1 MRCHY
6 CGIEEPF
13 PFKCSYCSEYFC
25 SEHRLPEN
33 HACPMYAVA
42 RPPRSWSSAIEG
54 NYSYS
59 TAIKPGRISRRE
71 AFSFLIGS
79 FLVWLIG
86 YEIISSYAIYVP
98 NYTFVLEINS
108 ILFVIAFAAHEYAHK
123 LSANLN
129 GIWAEFRLNTFGLI
143 LTIISILSPIFKIIS
158 PGATVIF
165 SLTDKN
171 TMGKIALWGPLVN
184 IVMSLLMLPIV
195 LSGNSIIL
203 PAFYLNS
210 FIIVFNLIPL
220 SILDG
225 KKIFD
230 WNKLVWS
237 ASFIYSLAILVV
249 ASMLLHVF

>member
-1 MRCHY
+1 
-6 CGIEEPF
+6 
-13 PFKCSYCSEYFC
+13 
-25 SEHRLPEN
+25 
-33 HACPMYAVA
+33 MYAVA
-42 RPPRSWSSAIEG
+42 RPPRSWPSPIEG
-54 NYSYS
+54 NYSYAAS
-59 TAIKPGRISRRE
+59 IKPGRISRKE
-71 AFSFLIGS
+71 ALSFIVGS

-86 YEIISSYAIYVP
+86 YEIISSYAVYVP

-108 ILFVIAFAAHEYAHK
+108 ILFVIAFAVHEYAHK

-184 IVMSLLMLPIV
+184 IIMSLIMLPIV
-195 LSGNSIIL
+195 LVGNSIIL

-210 FIIVFNLIPL
+210 FIVVFNLIPF

-230 WNKLVWS
+230 WNKLIWS
-237 ASFIYSLAILVV
+237 GSFVYSLVILII
-249 ASMLLHVF
+249 ATMLLHVF